1 MAQPEPTYDLLLLL
15 DSTTD
20 DERRQTI
27 LTNIEDSILDR
38 GGEIVDRQEWGIRS
52 LAYEIDRKPDADY
65 HLLQFH
71 ADREL
76 LEVLDR
82 TLHITDG
89 VVRFRIIKLRPGTR
103 AAPEQRSRAGA
114 GADA

>member
-1 MAQPEPTYDLLLLL
+1 MALPPPVYDLVLLL
-15 DSTTD
+15 DSTID
-20 DERRQTI
+20 EERRHTI
-27 LTNIEDSILDR
+27 LVNVEDLILER
-38 GGEIVDRQEWGIRS
+38 GEVVDRQEWGLRP
-52 LAYEIDRKPDADY
+52 LAYEIRKRPDAEY

-76 LEVLDR
+76 LETLDR

-103 AAPEQRSRAGA
+103 AAPEQRARAGV
-114 GADA
+114 DA